1 MSVWAAVF
9 WGGFT
14 SASLYLGQL
23 LAGPMAR
30 AHRAIG
36 LVMGFGAGTL
46 LSAVAYELIPESSFE
61 QGLAMGVWFL
71 LGALT
76 YFIAD
81 TIIDARGGKNR
92 QRISHHHASRSGTVQ
107 TDQAAGTGVAMFLGA
122 LLDGIPEAF
131 ILGVGIGL
139 GGSLSIAFVTA
150 VFVSNVP
157 QGVAGTTSL
166 EAAGYTGRHV
176 FGMWTGLTIACAA
189 AAGGGYVLADALP
202 DQGLYASAF
211 AAGAVLSMLADSMMP
226 EAFKH
231 GGRAVGLLTVVG
243 YLVAA
248 ALSVAGG

>member
-1 MSVWAAVF
+1 MGVWQAVF
-9 WGGFT
+9 WGAFT

-61 QGLAMGVWFL
+61 HGLAMGAWFL

-76 YFIAD
+76 YFLAD
-81 TIIDARGGKNR
+81 VIIDARGGKNR
-92 QRISHHHASRSGTVQ
+92 QRIAHPEGAGTVR
-107 TDQAAGTGVAMFLGA
+107 TGDSAGTGAAMFLGA

-131 ILGVGIGL
+131 ILGVGIGM
-139 GGSLSIAFVTA
+139 GGALSVAFITA

-157 QGVAGTTSL
+157 QGVAGTVSL

-176 FGMWTGLTIACAA
+176 FRMWTGLTVACAA
-189 AAGGGYVLADALP
+189 ASAAGYLLADALP
-202 DQGLYASAF
+202 DEGFYASAF

-231 GGRAVGLLTVVG
+231 GGRAAGLLTVVG
-243 YLVAA
+243 YLVAG
-248 ALSVAGG
+248 ALSVASQ

>member
-1 MSVWAAVF
+1 MSIWAAVF

-30 AHRAIG
+30 AHRALG

-76 YFIAD
+76 YFFAD
-81 TIIDARGGKNR
+81 MIIDARGGKNR
-92 QRISHHHASRSGTVQ
+92 QRIAHRGPAGAIRN
-107 TDQAAGTGVAMFLGA
+107 DDAAGTGVAMFLGA

-131 ILGVGIGL
+131 ILGVSIGL
-139 GGSLSIAFVTA
+139 GGALSIAFITA

-157 QGVAGTTSL
+157 QGIAGTTSL

-189 AAGGGYVLADALP
+189 AAGGGYLLADGLP
-202 DQGLYASAF
+202 DHGVYASAF
-211 AAGAVLSMLADSMMP
+211 AAGAVLTMLADSMMP

-243 YLVAA
+243 YLIAA
-248 ALSVAGG
+248 ALSGASQ